1 MRPLNRPM
9 FRYGG
14 PIKEGI
20 MDGMQD
26 RTIAGGNQVGKP
38 MGNRTG
44 FADPKKQLLK
54 FIPGFTQQYNKGI
67 ANLKKIPGFFRTKVE
82 PFFKSKMGREVPIK
96 AGTTT
101 IGGKTVTTAGQGTKF
116 VPNYLGRD
124 PGVRAIGAAYRAA
137 TGPSAQNI
145 TGKVVQGVTSPTG
158 LFTIGAFT
166 DALPGGDPLFGTRNI
181 FGQKFDPVT
190 GIKTEGLF
198 GRDLPAKKQ
207 LEEQRAKIAAQ
218 EEANKIIAQQKLD
231 ADENKKLEKID
242 PKVFEDRKKYYYNLM
257 GLDKLKGDAVYD
269 SLIDASK
276 IIQEEGADLKGALR
290 SGNLQSRIID
300 AISKNLDEGTKLK
313 RQIDAAV
320 LKGEIEKD
328 IYQAKGGSSSEQLIK
343 ALAESG
349 NLTEQEVARSR
360 LGLPI
365 NVSQAIQVA
374 SAAKKGA
381 PLTHDDVVLA
391 ATNFAALD
399 NKPIQQQL
407 TSDEVKDKVGSG
419 KQFANELAVVE
430 AALGDNPTAAD
441 DGFYIIGTKLIEV
454 VKGKP
459 IPRN

>member
-20 MDGMQD
+20 MDGMKD
-26 RTIAGGNQVGKP
+26 RTIAGGNQVGTP
-38 MGNRTG
+38 MGDRTG
-44 FADPKKQLLK
+44 FADPRKQIFK
-54 FIPGFTQQYNKGI
+54 AVPFISRTYDKGI
-67 ANLKKIPGFFRTKVE
+67 ANIKRIPEFFKSTVE
-82 PFFKSKMGREVPIK
+82 PFFKSKMQKSVPKVLRDKQGRVIGEGTDLVP
-96 AGTTT
+96 TYF
-101 IGGKTVTTAGQGTKF
+101 GK
-116 VPNYLGRD
+116 D
-124 PGVRAIGAAYRAA
+124 PTVRAIGGAYKYA
-137 TGPSAQNI
+137 TGPAATNLAGKAAQF
-145 TGKVVQGVTSPTG
+145 VTSPTA
-158 LFTIGAFT
+158 IGAGLLYT
-166 DALPGGDPLFGTRNI
+166 DALPGGKPLFGTRNI
-181 FGQKFDPVT
+181 LGQKFDEET

-218 EEANKIIAQQKLD
+218 EEANKILAQQKLEAD
-231 ADENKKLEKID
+231 ANTKLEKQD
-242 PKVFEDRKKYYYNLM
+242 PKVFEDRKKYYYKLM
-257 GLDKLKGDAVYD
+257 GLENMNKEAIYD

-276 IIQEEGADLKGALR
+276 IVGEQSSIKEGLK
-290 SGNLQSRIID
+290 SGNLQTQIID
-300 AISKNLDEGTKLK
+300 AISKNLDDQTKLK

-399 NKPIQQQL
+399 NKPIKQQIS
-407 TSDEVKDKVGSG
+407 SDEVKDKVGSG

-430 AALGDNPTAAD
+430 AALGANPTAAD

>member
-20 MDGMQD
+20 MNGMQD
-26 RTIAGGNQVGKP
+26 RPGYKLGSTVASKLPFLGNLY
-38 MGNRTG
+38 NR
-44 FADPKKQLLK
+44 
-54 FIPGFTQQYNKGI
+54 GI
-67 ANLKKIPGFFRTKVE
+67 ANLKKIPGFF
-82 PFFKSKMGREVPIK
+82 KSKIGKEVIDVNNPKIVRDSL
-96 AGTTT
+96 GNVISRTT
-101 IGGKTVTTAGQGTKF
+101 QTKF

-124 PGVRAIGAAYRAA
+124 PGVRAIGAGYRAL
-137 TGPSAQNI
+137 TGPAAQNL
-145 TGKVVQGVTSPTG
+145 TGKAVQAVGSPTG
-158 LFTIGAFT
+158 LFTIGALT

-181 FGQKFDPVT
+181 FGQKFDPET

-207 LEEQRAKIAAQ
+207 LEEQRAKKAAQ

-231 ADENKKLEKID
+231 ADKNKKLEKVD
-242 PKVFEDRKKYYYNLM
+242 PKVFEDRKKYYYKLM

-276 IIQEEGADLKGALR
+276 IVQEEGADLKGALK

-399 NKPIQQQL
+399 NKTIQQQL

>member
-20 MDGMQD
+20 MDGMKD
-26 RTIAGGNQVGKP
+26 RTIAGGNQVGTP
-38 MGNRTG
+38 MGDRTG
-44 FADPKKQLLK
+44 FADPRKQIFK
-54 FIPGFTQQYNKGI
+54 AVPFISRTYDKGI
-67 ANLKKIPGFFRTKVE
+67 ANIKRIPEFFKSTVE
-82 PFFKSKMGREVPIK
+82 PFFKSKMQKSVPKVLRDKQGRVIGEGTDLVP
-96 AGTTT
+96 TYF
-101 IGGKTVTTAGQGTKF
+101 GK
-116 VPNYLGRD
+116 D
-124 PGVRAIGAAYRAA
+124 PTVRAIGGAYKYA
-137 TGPSAQNI
+137 TGPAATNLVGKAAQFA
-145 TGKVVQGVTSPTG
+145 TSPTA
-158 LFTIGAFT
+158 LLAGAAYT
-166 DALPGGDPLFGTRNI
+166 DALPGGQPLFGTRNI
-181 FGQKFDPVT
+181 FGQKFDPET

-207 LEEQRAKIAAQ
+207 LEEQRAKKAAQ
-218 EEANKIIAQQKLD
+218 EEANKIIAQQTLEAEK
-231 ADENKKLEKID
+231 NKKLEKQD
-242 PKVFEDRKKYYYNLM
+242 PKVFEDRKKYYYKLM
-257 GLDKLKGDAVYD
+257 GLENMNKEAIYD

-276 IIQEEGADLKGALR
+276 IVGEQSSIKEGLK
-290 SGNLQSRIID
+290 SGNLQTQIID
-300 AISKNLDEGTKLK
+300 AISKNLDDQTKLK

-399 NKPIQQQL
+399 NKPIKQQIS
-407 TSDEVKDKVGSG
+407 SDEVKDKVGSG

-430 AALGDNPTAAD
+430 AALGANPTAAD

>member
-20 MDGMQD
+20 MDGMKD
-26 RTIAGGNQVGKP
+26 RTIAGGNQVGTP
-38 MGNRTG
+38 MGDRTG
-44 FADPKKQLLK
+44 FADPRKQIFK
-54 FIPGFTQQYNKGI
+54 AVPFISRTYDKGI
-67 ANLKKIPGFFRTKVE
+67 ANIKRIPEFFKSTVE
-82 PFFKSKMGREVPIK
+82 PFFKSKMQKSVPKVLRDKQGRVIGEGTDLVP
-96 AGTTT
+96 TYF
-101 IGGKTVTTAGQGTKF
+101 GK
-116 VPNYLGRD
+116 D
-124 PGVRAIGAAYRAA
+124 PTVRAIGGAYKYA
-137 TGPSAQNI
+137 TGPAATNLAGKAAQF
-145 TGKVVQGVTSPTG
+145 VTSPTA
-158 LFTIGAFT
+158 IGAGLLYT
-166 DALPGGDPLFGTRNI
+166 DALPGGKPLFGTRNI
-181 FGQKFDPVT
+181 LGQKFDEET

-218 EEANKIIAQQKLD
+218 EEANKIIAQQTLEAEK
-231 ADENKKLEKID
+231 NKKLEKQD
-242 PKVFEDRKKYYYNLM
+242 PKVFEDRKKYYYKLM
-257 GLDKLKGDAVYD
+257 GLENMNKEAIYD

-276 IIQEEGADLKGALR
+276 IVGEQSSIKEGLK
-290 SGNLQSRIID
+290 SGDLQSRIID
-300 AISKNLDEGTKLK
+300 AISKNLDDQTKLK

-399 NKPIQQQL
+399 NKPIKQQIS
-407 TSDEVKDKVGSG
+407 SDEVKDKVGSG

-430 AALGDNPTAAD
+430 AALGANPTAAD

>member
-20 MDGMQD
+20 MDGMKD
-26 RTIAGGNQVGKP
+26 RTIAGGNQVGTP
-38 MGNRTG
+38 MGDRTG
-44 FADPKKQLLK
+44 FADPKKQIFK
-54 FIPGFTQQYNKGI
+54 AIPFISRTYDKGI
-67 ANLKKIPGFFRTKVE
+67 ANIKRIPEFFKSTVE
-82 PFFKSKMGREVPIK
+82 PFFKSKMQKSVPKVLRDKQGRVIGEGTDLVP
-96 AGTTT
+96 TYF
-101 IGGKTVTTAGQGTKF
+101 GK
-116 VPNYLGRD
+116 D
-124 PGVRAIGAAYRAA
+124 PTVRAIGGAYKYA
-137 TGPSAQNI
+137 TGPAATNLI
-145 TGKVVQGVTSPTG
+145 GKATQFATSPTA
-158 LFTIGAFT
+158 IGAGLLYT
-166 DALPGGDPLFGTRNI
+166 DALPGGKPLFGTRNI
-181 FGQKFDPVT
+181 LGQKFDEET

-218 EEANKIIAQQKLD
+218 EEANKILAQQKLD
-231 ADENKKLEKID
+231 ADANKKLEKQD
-242 PKVFEDRKKYYYNLM
+242 PKVFEDRKKYYYKLM
-257 GLDKLKGDAVYD
+257 GLENMNKEAIYD

-276 IIQEEGADLKGALR
+276 IVGEQSSIKEGLK
-290 SGNLQSRIID
+290 SGDLQSRIID
-300 AISKNLDEGTKLK
+300 AISKNLDDQTKLK

-399 NKPIQQQL
+399 NKPIKQQIS
-407 TSDEVKDKVGSG
+407 SDEVKDKVGSG

-430 AALGDNPTAAD
+430 AALGANPTAAD

>member
-9 FRYGG
+9 FKYGG

-20 MDGMQD
+20 MDGMKD
-26 RTIAGGNQVGKP
+26 NRVSFDTGGYLSNLAAKTAALFNP
-38 MGNRTG
+38 L
-44 FADPKKQLLK
+44 KKAKVIQ
-54 FIPGFTQQYNKGI
+54 KGI
-67 ANLKKIPGFFRTKVE
+67 PFIKSIPQRLKSFTGKEVIDVGNPKIIRDSLGNVI
-82 PFFKSKMGREVPIK
+82 S
-96 AGTTT
+96 TTQ
-101 IGGKTVTTAGQGTKF
+101 KKF

-124 PGVRAIGAAYRAA
+124 PGVKLIGAGYRAM
-137 TGPSAQNI
+137 TGPAAQNI

-158 LFTIGAFT
+158 LLTAATFT
-166 DALPGGDPLFGTRNI
+166 DALPGGQPLFGTRNV
-181 FGQKFDPVT
+181 FGQKFDEET

-231 ADENKKLEKID
+231 ADANKKLEKQD

-257 GLDKLKGDAVYD
+257 GLDKLKSDAVYD

-276 IIQEEGADLKGALR
+276 IVQEEGADLKGALK

-399 NKPIQQQL
+399 NKTIQQQL

>member
-20 MDGMQD
+20 MDGMKD
-26 RTIAGGNQVGKP
+26 RTIAGGNQVGTP
-38 MGNRTG
+38 MGDRTG
-44 FADPKKQLLK
+44 FADPKKQIFK
-54 FIPGFTQQYNKGI
+54 AIPFISRTYDKGI
-67 ANLKKIPGFFRTKVE
+67 ANIKRIPE
-82 PFFKSKMGREVPIK
+82 FFKSKPSVVGSGTGIAGKYQPAPLTTMEKIK
-96 AGTTT
+96 QFFQTAPAGKVIAQDPLVKFTT
-101 IGGKTVTTAGQGTKF
+101 GSGAVASKF
-116 VPNYLGRD
+116 VKP
-124 PGVRAIGAAYRAA
+124 VVKGAL
-137 TGPSAQNI
+137 T
-145 TGKVVQGVTSPTG
+145 TPTG
-158 LFTIGAFT
+158 LLTTAYFT
-166 DALPGGDPLFGTRNI
+166 DALPGGNPLFGTRNI
-181 FGQKFDPVT
+181 FGQKFDEET

-207 LEEQRAKIAAQ
+207 LEEQRAKKAAQ
-218 EEANKIIAQQKLD
+218 EEANKIIAQQQLEANK
-231 ADENKKLEKID
+231 NKKLEKQD
-242 PKVFEDRKKYYYNLM
+242 PKVFEDRKKYYYKLM
-257 GLDKLKGDAVYD
+257 GLENMNKEAIYD

-276 IIQEEGADLKGALR
+276 IVGEQSSIKEGLK
-290 SGNLQSRIID
+290 SGDLQSRIID
-300 AISKNLDEGTKLK
+300 AISKNLDDQTKLK

-399 NKPIQQQL
+399 NKPIKQQIS
-407 TSDEVKDKVGSG
+407 SDEVKDKVGSG

-430 AALGDNPTAAD
+430 AALGANPTAAD

>member
-20 MDGMQD
+20 MNGMKD
-26 RTIAGGNQVGKP
+26 RTIAGGNQVGTP
-38 MGNRTG
+38 MGDRTG
-44 FADPKKQLLK
+44 FADPKKQIFK
-54 FIPGFTQQYNKGI
+54 AIPFISRTYDKGI
-67 ANLKKIPGFFRTKVE
+67 ANIKRIPEFFKSTVE
-82 PFFKSKMGREVPIK
+82 PFFKSKMQKSVPKVLRDKQGRVIGEGTDLVP
-96 AGTTT
+96 TYF
-101 IGGKTVTTAGQGTKF
+101 GK
-116 VPNYLGRD
+116 D
-124 PGVRAIGAAYRAA
+124 PTVRAIGGAYKYA
-137 TGPSAQNI
+137 TGPAATNLI
-145 TGKVVQGVTSPTG
+145 GKATQFATSPTA
-158 LFTIGAFT
+158 IGAGLLYT
-166 DALPGGDPLFGTRNI
+166 DALPGGKPLFGTRNI
-181 FGQKFDPVT
+181 LGQKFDPET

-207 LEEQRAKIAAQ
+207 LEEQRAKQAAQ
-218 EEANKIIAQQKLD
+218 EEANKIIAQQTLEAEK
-231 ADENKKLEKID
+231 NKKLEKQD
-242 PKVFEDRKKYYYNLM
+242 PKVFEDRKKYYYKLM
-257 GLDKLKGDAVYD
+257 GLENMNKEAIYD

-276 IIQEEGADLKGALR
+276 IVGEQSSIKEGLK
-290 SGNLQSRIID
+290 SGNLQTQIID
-300 AISKNLDEGTKLK
+300 AISKNLDDQTKLK

-399 NKPIQQQL
+399 NKPIKQQIS
-407 TSDEVKDKVGSG
+407 SDEVKDKVGSG

-430 AALGDNPTAAD
+430 AALGANPTAAD

>member
-9 FRYGG
+9 FKYGG

-20 MDGMQD
+20 MDGMKD
-26 RTIAGGNQVGKP
+26 RTIAGGNQVGTP
-38 MGNRTG
+38 MGDRTG
-44 FADPKKQLLK
+44 FADPKKQIFK
-54 FIPGFTQQYNKGI
+54 FLPGVSKIYDRGI
-67 ANLKKIPGFFRTKVE
+67 ANIKKIPGFFKTKVE

-96 AGTTT
+96 GGTTT
-101 IGGKTVTTAGQGTKF
+101 IGGKTVTTAGAGTKF
-116 VPNYLGRD
+116 VPSYFGRD
-124 PGVRAIGAAYRAA
+124 PGVKLIGAGYKAITGPAA
-137 TGPSAQNI
+137 TNLA
-145 TGKVVQGVTSPTG
+145 GKVAQGVVSPTG
-158 LFTIGAFT
+158 LLTAAAFT
-166 DALPGGDPLFGTRNI
+166 DALPGGKPLFGTRNI
-181 FGQKFDPVT
+181 LGQKFDEET

-218 EEANKIIAQQKLD
+218 EEANKILAQQKLEAD
-231 ADENKKLEKID
+231 ANTKLEKQD
-242 PKVFEDRKKYYYNLM
+242 PKVFEDRKKYYYKLM
-257 GLDKLKGDAVYD
+257 GLENMNKEAIYD

-276 IIQEEGADLKGALR
+276 IVGEQSSIKEGLK
-290 SGNLQSRIID
+290 SGDLQSRIID
-300 AISKNLDEGTKLK
+300 AISKNLDDQTKLK

-399 NKPIQQQL
+399 NKPIKQQIS
-407 TSDEVKDKVGSG
+407 SDEVKDKVGSG

-430 AALGDNPTAAD
+430 AALGANPTAAD

>member
-20 MDGMQD
+20 MDGMKD
-26 RTIAGGNQVGKP
+26 RTIAGGNQVGTP
-38 MGNRTG
+38 MGDRTG
-44 FADPKKQLLK
+44 FADPRRNLLR
-54 FIPGFTQQYNKGI
+54 FIPGFSQQYSKGI
-67 ANLKKIPGFFRTKVE
+67 ANLKRIPDFFKTKVE
-82 PFFKSKMGREVPIK
+82 PFFKSKMQKSVPKVLRDKQGRVIGEGTDLVP
-96 AGTTT
+96 TYF
-101 IGGKTVTTAGQGTKF
+101 GK
-116 VPNYLGRD
+116 D
-124 PGVRAIGAAYRAA
+124 PTVRAIGGAYKYA
-137 TGPSAQNI
+137 TGPAATNLVGKAAQFA
-145 TGKVVQGVTSPTG
+145 TSPTA
-158 LFTIGAFT
+158 LLAGAAYT
-166 DALPGGDPLFGTRNI
+166 DALPGGQPLFGTRNI
-181 FGQKFDPVT
+181 FGQKFDPET

-218 EEANKIIAQQKLD
+218 EEANKILAQQKLD
-231 ADENKKLEKID
+231 ADANKKLEKQD
-242 PKVFEDRKKYYYNLM
+242 PKVFEDRKKYYYKLM
-257 GLDKLKGDAVYD
+257 GLENMNKEAIYD

-276 IIQEEGADLKGALR
+276 IVGEQSSIKEGLK
-290 SGNLQSRIID
+290 SGNLQTQIID
-300 AISKNLDEGTKLK
+300 AISKNLDDQTKLK

-399 NKPIQQQL
+399 NKPIKQQIS
-407 TSDEVKDKVGSG
+407 SDEVKDKVGSG

-430 AALGDNPTAAD
+430 AALGANPTAAD

>member
-20 MDGMQD
+20 MDGMKD
-26 RTIAGGNQVGKP
+26 RTIAGGNQVGTP
-38 MGNRTG
+38 MGDRTG
-44 FADPKKQLLK
+44 FADPRKQIFK
-54 FIPGFTQQYNKGI
+54 AVPFISRTYDKGI
-67 ANLKKIPGFFRTKVE
+67 ANIKRIPEFFKSTVE
-82 PFFKSKMGREVPIK
+82 PFFKSKMQKSVPKVLRDKQGRVIGEGTDLVP
-96 AGTTT
+96 TYF
-101 IGGKTVTTAGQGTKF
+101 GK
-116 VPNYLGRD
+116 D
-124 PGVRAIGAAYRAA
+124 PTVRAIGGAYKYA
-137 TGPSAQNI
+137 TGPAATNLI
-145 TGKVVQGVTSPTG
+145 GKATQFATSPTA
-158 LFTIGAFT
+158 IGAGLLYT
-166 DALPGGDPLFGTRNI
+166 DALPGGKPLFGTRNI
-181 FGQKFDPVT
+181 LGQKFDEET

-207 LEEQRAKIAAQ
+207 LEEQRAKKAAQ
-218 EEANKIIAQQKLD
+218 EEANKIIAQQTLEAEK
-231 ADENKKLEKID
+231 NKKLEKQD
-242 PKVFEDRKKYYYNLM
+242 PKVFEDRKKYYYKLM
-257 GLDKLKGDAVYD
+257 GLENMNKEAIYD

-276 IIQEEGADLKGALR
+276 IVGEQSSIKEGLK
-290 SGNLQSRIID
+290 SGDLQSRIID
-300 AISKNLDEGTKLK
+300 AISKNLDDQTKLK

-399 NKPIQQQL
+399 NKPIKQQIS
-407 TSDEVKDKVGSG
+407 SDEVKDKVGSG
-419 KQFANELAVVE
+419 KQFANELAVVQ

>member
-1 MRPLNRPM
+1 M
-9 FRYGG
+9 F
-14 PIKEGI
+14 
-20 MDGMQD
+20 
-26 RTIAGGNQVGKP
+26 
-38 MGNRTG
+38 
-44 FADPKKQLLK
+44 KKTYLSFL
-54 FIPGFTQQYNKGI
+54 FI
-67 ANLKKIPGFFRTKVE
+67 LSV
-82 PFFKSKMGREVPIK
+82 
-96 AGTTT
+96 
-101 IGGKTVTTAGQGTKF
+101 
-116 VPNYLGRD
+116 
-124 PGVRAIGAAYRAA
+124 
-137 TGPSAQNI
+137 
-145 TGKVVQGVTSPTG
+145 
-158 LFTIGAFT
+158 LFS
-166 DALPGGDPLFGTRNI
+166 
-181 FGQKFDPVT
+181 FGQIEDPSEKVSWEISYEQVNCEVT
-190 GIKTEGLF
+190 LIAKVTMAEHWHISASN
-198 GRDLPAKKQ
+198 LP
-207 LEEQRAKIAAQ
+207 
-218 EEANKIIAQQKLD
+218 LD
-231 ADENKKLEKID
+231 CFSIPTSITISDHSDYDVQDSTYE
-242 PKVFEDRKKYYYNLM
+242 PKPIHL
-257 GLDKLKGDAVYD
+257 YD

-276 IIQEEGADLKGALR
+276 IVGEQSSIKEGLK
-290 SGNLQSRIID
+290 SGNLQTQIID
-300 AISKNLDEGTKLK
+300 AISKNLDDQTKLK

-399 NKPIQQQL
+399 NKPIKQQIS
-407 TSDEVKDKVGSG
+407 SDEVKDKVGSG

-430 AALGDNPTAAD
+430 AALGANPTAAD

>member
-9 FRYGG
+9 FKYGG

-20 MDGMQD
+20 MDGMKD
-26 RTIAGGNQVGKP
+26 RTIAGGNQVGTP
-38 MGNRTG
+38 MGDRTG
-44 FADPKKQLLK
+44 FADPRRNLLR
-54 FIPGFTQQYNKGI
+54 FIPGFSQQYSKGI
-67 ANLKKIPGFFRTKVE
+67 ANLKKIPDFFKTKVE

-96 AGTTT
+96 GGTTT
-101 IGGKTVTTAGQGTKF
+101 IGGKTVTTAGEGTKF
-116 VPNYLGRD
+116 VPSYFGRD
-124 PGVRAIGAAYRAA
+124 PSVKLIGGLYK
-137 TGPSAQNI
+137 GI
-145 TGKVVQGVTSPTG
+145 TSPTAKG
-158 LFTIGAFT
+158 FTQKAAQFATSPTALIAGASFT
-166 DALPGGDPLFGTRNI
+166 DALPGGKPLFGTRNI
-181 FGQKFDPVT
+181 LGQKFDPET

-276 IIQEEGADLKGALR
+276 IIQQEGGDLKGAIR
-290 SGNLQSRIID
+290 SGNLQTQIID
-300 AISKNLDEGTKLK
+300 AISKNLDEGAKLK

-399 NKPIQQQL
+399 NKKIQQQL
-407 TSDEVKDKVGSG
+407 SSDEVKDKVGSG

>member
-20 MDGMQD
+20 MNGMKD
-26 RTIAGGNQVGKP
+26 NRVPFDNGGYLSNLAAKTAALFNP
-38 MGNRTG
+38 L
-44 FADPKKQLLK
+44 KKAKVVQ
-54 FIPGFTQQYNKGI
+54 KGI
-67 ANLKKIPGFFRTKVE
+67 SSIKGIPGFFA
-82 PFFKSKMGREVPIK
+82 SKMQKSVPKVLRDKQGRVIGEGTDLVP
-96 AGTTT
+96 TYF
-101 IGGKTVTTAGQGTKF
+101 GK
-116 VPNYLGRD
+116 D
-124 PGVRAIGAAYRAA
+124 PTVRAIGGAYKYA
-137 TGPSAQNI
+137 TGPTATNLI
-145 TGKVVQGVTSPTG
+145 GKATQFATSPTA
-158 LFTIGAFT
+158 IGAGLLYT
-166 DALPGGDPLFGTRNI
+166 DALPGGKPLFGTRNI
-181 FGQKFDPVT
+181 LGQKFDEET

-207 LEEQRAKIAAQ
+207 LEEQRAKKAAQ
-218 EEANKIIAQQKLD
+218 EEANKIIAQQTLEAEK
-231 ADENKKLEKID
+231 NKKLEKQD
-242 PKVFEDRKKYYYNLM
+242 PKVFEDRKKYYYKLM
-257 GLDKLKGDAVYD
+257 GLENMNKEAIYD

-276 IIQEEGADLKGALR
+276 IVGEQSSIKEGLK
-290 SGNLQSRIID
+290 SGDLQSRIID
-300 AISKNLDEGTKLK
+300 AISKNLDDQTKLK

-399 NKPIQQQL
+399 NKPIKQQIS
-407 TSDEVKDKVGSG
+407 SDEVKDKVGSG

-430 AALGDNPTAAD
+430 AALGANPTAAD

>member
-20 MDGMQD
+20 MDGMKD
-26 RTIAGGNQVGKP
+26 RTIAGGNQVGTP
-38 MGNRTG
+38 MGDRTG
-44 FADPKKQLLK
+44 FADPRKQIFK
-54 FIPGFTQQYNKGI
+54 AVPFISRTYDKGI
-67 ANLKKIPGFFRTKVE
+67 ANIKRIPEFFKSTVE
-82 PFFKSKMGREVPIK
+82 PFFKSKMQKSVPKVLRDKQGRVIGEGTDLVP
-96 AGTTT
+96 TY
-101 IGGKTVTTAGQGTKF
+101 F
-116 VPNYLGRD
+116 GRD
-124 PGVRAIGAAYRAA
+124 PGVKLIGSGYRAI
-137 TGPSAQNI
+137 TGPAAQNL

-158 LFTIGAFT
+158 LLTTAAFT

-181 FGQKFDPVT
+181 FGQKFDKET

-218 EEANKIIAQQKLD
+218 EEANKIIAQQTLD
-231 ADENKKLEKID
+231 AEKNKKLEKQD
-242 PKVFEDRKKYYYNLM
+242 PKVFEDRKKYYYKLM
-257 GLDKLKGDAVYD
+257 GLDNMNKEAIYD

-276 IIQEEGADLKGALR
+276 IVGEQSSIKEGLK
-290 SGNLQSRIID
+290 SGNLQSQIIN
-300 AISKNLDEGTKLK
+300 AISKNLDDQTKLK

-343 ALAESG
+343 ALAKSG
-349 NLTEQEVARSR
+349 NLTEKEVARSR

-399 NKPIQQQL
+399 NKSIKQQIP
-407 TSDEVKDKVGSG
+407 SDEVKDKVGSG

-430 AALGDNPTAAD
+430 AALGANPTAAD

>member
-9 FRYGG
+9 FKYGG

-20 MDGMQD
+20 MDGMKD
-26 RTIAGGNQVGKP
+26 NRVSFDTGGYLSNLAAKTAALFNP
-38 MGNRTG
+38 
-44 FADPKKQLLK
+44 
-54 FIPGFTQQYNKGI
+54 
-67 ANLKKIPGFFRTKVE
+67 LKKAKVVQRGIPFI
-82 PFFKSKMGREVPIK
+82 KSIPQRLKSLTGREVPAK
-96 AGTTT
+96 SGVTT
-101 IGGKTVTTAGQGTKF
+101 IGGKTVQTAGTGTTF

-124 PGVRAIGAAYRAA
+124 PGVKLIGAGYRAM
-137 TGPSAQNI
+137 TGPAAQNI

-158 LFTIGAFT
+158 LLTAATFT
-166 DALPGGDPLFGTRNI
+166 DALPGGQPLFGTRNV
-181 FGQKFDPVT
+181 FGQKFDEET

-231 ADENKKLEKID
+231 ADANKKLEKQD

-257 GLDKLKGDAVYD
+257 GLDKLKSDAVYD

-276 IIQEEGADLKGALR
+276 IVQEEGADLKGALK

-300 AISKNLDEGTKLK
+300 AISKNLDEGSKLK
-313 RQIDAAV
+313 RQIDAAI

-328 IYQAKGGSSSEQLIK
+328 IYQDKGGSSSEQLIK

-381 PLTHDDVVLA
+381 PLTHDDIVLA

-419 KQFANELAVVE
+419 KQFANELAVVQ

>member
-20 MDGMQD
+20 MDGMKD
-26 RTIAGGNQVGKP
+26 RTIAGGNQVGTP
-38 MGNRTG
+38 MGDRTG
-44 FADPKKQLLK
+44 FADPKKQIFK
-54 FIPGFTQQYNKGI
+54 AIPFISRTYDKGI
-67 ANLKKIPGFFRTKVE
+67 ANIKRIPEFFKSTVE
-82 PFFKSKMGREVPIK
+82 PFFKSKMQKSVPKVLRDKQGRVIGEGTDLVP
-96 AGTTT
+96 TYF
-101 IGGKTVTTAGQGTKF
+101 GK
-116 VPNYLGRD
+116 D
-124 PGVRAIGAAYRAA
+124 PTVRAIGGAYKYA
-137 TGPSAQNI
+137 TGPAATNLVGKAAQFA
-145 TGKVVQGVTSPTG
+145 TSPTA
-158 LFTIGAFT
+158 LLAGAAYT
-166 DALPGGDPLFGTRNI
+166 DALPGGQPLFGTRNI
-181 FGQKFDPVT
+181 FGQKFDEET

-207 LEEQRAKIAAQ
+207 LEEQRAKKAAQ
-218 EEANKIIAQQKLD
+218 EEANKIIAQQTLEAK
-231 ADENKKLEKID
+231 ENKKLEKQD
-242 PKVFEDRKKYYYNLM
+242 PKVFEDRKKYYYKLM
-257 GLDKLKGDAVYD
+257 GLENMNKEAIYD

-276 IIQEEGADLKGALR
+276 IVGEQSSIKEGLK
-290 SGNLQSRIID
+290 SGNLQTQIID
-300 AISKNLDEGTKLK
+300 AISKNLDDQTKLK

-399 NKPIQQQL
+399 NKAIKQQIS
-407 TSDEVKDKVGSG
+407 SDEVKDKVGSG

-430 AALGDNPTAAD
+430 AALGANPTAAD

>member
-20 MDGMQD
+20 MDGMKD
-26 RTIAGGNQVGKP
+26 RTIAGGNQVGTP
-38 MGNRTG
+38 MGDRTG
-44 FADPKKQLLK
+44 FADPRKQIFK
-54 FIPGFTQQYNKGI
+54 AVPFISRTYDKGI
-67 ANLKKIPGFFRTKVE
+67 ANIKRIPEFFKSTVE
-82 PFFKSKMGREVPIK
+82 PFFKSKMQKSVPKVLRDKQGRVIGEGTDLVP
-96 AGTTT
+96 TYF
-101 IGGKTVTTAGQGTKF
+101 GK
-116 VPNYLGRD
+116 D
-124 PGVRAIGAAYRAA
+124 PTVRAIGGAYKYA
-137 TGPSAQNI
+137 TGPTATNLVGKAAQFA
-145 TGKVVQGVTSPTG
+145 TSPTA
-158 LFTIGAFT
+158 LIAGASLT

-181 FGQKFDPVT
+181 FGQKFDPET

-276 IIQEEGADLKGALR
+276 IIQQEGGDLKGAIR
-290 SGNLQSRIID
+290 SGNLQTQIID

-399 NKPIQQQL
+399 NKTIQQQL
-407 TSDEVKDKVGSG
+407 SSDEVKDKVGSG

>member
-20 MDGMQD
+20 MNGMQD
-26 RTIAGGNQVGKP
+26 RPGYKLGSTVASKLPFLGNLY
-38 MGNRTG
+38 NR
-44 FADPKKQLLK
+44 
-54 FIPGFTQQYNKGI
+54 GI
-67 ANLKKIPGFFRTKVE
+67 ANLKKIPGFF
-82 PFFKSKMGREVPIK
+82 KSKIGKEVIDVNNPKIVRDSL
-96 AGTTT
+96 GNVISRTT
-101 IGGKTVTTAGQGTKF
+101 QTKF

-124 PGVRAIGAAYRAA
+124 PGVRAIGAGYRAL
-137 TGPSAQNI
+137 TGPAAQNL
-145 TGKVVQGVTSPTG
+145 TGKAVQAVGSPTG
-158 LFTIGAFT
+158 LFTIGALT

-181 FGQKFDPVT
+181 FGQKFDPET

-207 LEEQRAKIAAQ
+207 LEEQRAKKEAQ
-218 EEANKIIAQQKLD
+218 EEANKILAEQKLK
-231 ADENKKLEKID
+231 ADENKKLEKQD

-257 GLDKLKGDAVYD
+257 GLDKLKSDAVYD

-276 IIQEEGADLKGALR
+276 IVQEEGADLKGALK

-300 AISKNLDEGTKLK
+300 AISKNLDEGSKLK
-313 RQIDAAV
+313 RQIDAAI

-328 IYQAKGGSSSEQLIK
+328 IYQDKGGSSSEQLIK

-399 NKPIQQQL
+399 NKTIQQQL

-419 KQFANELAVVE
+419 KQFANELAVVQ

>member
-9 FRYGG
+9 FKYGG

-20 MDGMQD
+20 MDGMKD
-26 RTIAGGNQVGKP
+26 RTIAGGNQVGTP
-38 MGNRTG
+38 MGDRTG
-44 FADPKKQLLK
+44 FADPRRNLLR
-54 FIPGFTQQYNKGI
+54 FIPGFSQQYSKGI
-67 ANLKKIPGFFRTKVE
+67 ANLKKIPDFFKTKVE
-82 PFFKSKMGREVPIK
+82 PFFKSKMQKSVPKVLRDKQGRVIGEGTDLVPTYFGK
-96 AGTTT
+96 DPSVKL
-101 IGGKTVTTAGQGTKF
+101 IGG
-116 VPNYLGRD
+116 
-124 PGVRAIGAAYRAA
+124 AYKYA
-137 TGPSAQNI
+137 TGPAATNLAGKAAQF
-145 TGKVVQGVTSPTG
+145 VTSPTA
-158 LFTIGAFT
+158 IGAGLLYT
-166 DALPGGDPLFGTRNI
+166 DALPGGKPLFGTRNI
-181 FGQKFDPVT
+181 LGQKFDEET

-276 IIQEEGADLKGALR
+276 IIQQEGGDLKGAIR
-290 SGNLQSRIID
+290 SGNLQTQIID
-300 AISKNLDEGTKLK
+300 AISKNLDEGAKLK

-399 NKPIQQQL
+399 NKKIQQQL
-407 TSDEVKDKVGSG
+407 SSDEVKDKVGSG

>member
-20 MDGMQD
+20 MDGMKD
-26 RTIAGGNQVGKP
+26 RTIAGGNQVGTP
-38 MGNRTG
+38 MGDRTG
-44 FADPKKQLLK
+44 FADPRKQIFK
-54 FIPGFTQQYNKGI
+54 AVPFISRTYDKGI
-67 ANLKKIPGFFRTKVE
+67 ANIKRIPEFFKSTVE
-82 PFFKSKMGREVPIK
+82 PFFKSKMQKSVPKVLRDKQGRVIGEGTDLVP
-96 AGTTT
+96 TYF
-101 IGGKTVTTAGQGTKF
+101 GK
-116 VPNYLGRD
+116 D
-124 PGVRAIGAAYRAA
+124 PTVRAIGGAYKYA
-137 TGPSAQNI
+137 TGPAATNLVGKAAQFA
-145 TGKVVQGVTSPTG
+145 TSPTA
-158 LFTIGAFT
+158 LLAGAAYT
-166 DALPGGDPLFGTRNI
+166 DALPGGKPLFGTRNI
-181 FGQKFDPVT
+181 LGQKFDPET

-207 LEEQRAKIAAQ
+207 LEEQRAKKAAQ
-218 EEANKIIAQQKLD
+218 EEANKIIAQQTLEAEK
-231 ADENKKLEKID
+231 NKKLEKQD
-242 PKVFEDRKKYYYNLM
+242 PKVFEDRKKYYYKLM
-257 GLDKLKGDAVYD
+257 GLENMNKEAIYD

-276 IIQEEGADLKGALR
+276 IVGEQSSIKEGLK

-300 AISKNLDEGTKLK
+300 AISKNLDDQTKLK

-399 NKPIQQQL
+399 NKPIKQQIS
-407 TSDEVKDKVGSG
+407 SDEVKDKVGSG

-430 AALGDNPTAAD
+430 AALGANPTAAD

>member
-20 MDGMQD
+20 MNGMKD
-26 RTIAGGNQVGKP
+26 RTIAGGNQVGTP
-38 MGNRTG
+38 MGDRTG
-44 FADPKKQLLK
+44 FADPKKQIFK
-54 FIPGFTQQYNKGI
+54 AIPFISRTYDKGI
-67 ANLKKIPGFFRTKVE
+67 ANIKRIPEFFKSTVE
-82 PFFKSKMGREVPIK
+82 PFFKSKMQKSVPKVLRDKQGRVIGEGTDLVP
-96 AGTTT
+96 TYF
-101 IGGKTVTTAGQGTKF
+101 GK
-116 VPNYLGRD
+116 D
-124 PGVRAIGAAYRAA
+124 PTVRAIGGAYKYA
-137 TGPSAQNI
+137 TGPTATNLI
-145 TGKVVQGVTSPTG
+145 GKATQFATSPTA
-158 LFTIGAFT
+158 IGAGLLYT
-166 DALPGGDPLFGTRNI
+166 DALPGGKPLFGTRNI
-181 FGQKFDPVT
+181 LGQKFDEET

-218 EEANKIIAQQKLD
+218 EEANKILAQQKLD
-231 ADENKKLEKID
+231 ADANKKLEKQD
-242 PKVFEDRKKYYYNLM
+242 PKVFEDRKKYYYKLM
-257 GLDKLKGDAVYD
+257 GLENMNKEAIYD

-276 IIQEEGADLKGALR
+276 IVGEQSSIKEGLK
-290 SGNLQSRIID
+290 SGDLQSRIID
-300 AISKNLDEGTKLK
+300 AISKNLDDQTKLK

-399 NKPIQQQL
+399 NKPIKQQIS
-407 TSDEVKDKVGSG
+407 SDEVKDKVGSG

-430 AALGDNPTAAD
+430 AALGANPTAAD

>member
-20 MDGMQD
+20 MDGMKD
-26 RTIAGGNQVGKP
+26 RTIAGGNQVGTP
-38 MGNRTG
+38 MGDRTG
-44 FADPKKQLLK
+44 FADPRKQIFK
-54 FIPGFTQQYNKGI
+54 AVPFISRTYDKGI
-67 ANLKKIPGFFRTKVE
+67 ANIKRIPEFFKSTVE
-82 PFFKSKMGREVPIK
+82 PFFKSKMQKSVPKVLRDKQGRVIGEGTDLVP
-96 AGTTT
+96 TYF
-101 IGGKTVTTAGQGTKF
+101 GK
-116 VPNYLGRD
+116 D
-124 PGVRAIGAAYRAA
+124 PTVRAIGGAYKYA
-137 TGPSAQNI
+137 TGPAATNLI
-145 TGKVVQGVTSPTG
+145 GKATQFATSPTA
-158 LFTIGAFT
+158 IGAGLLYT
-166 DALPGGDPLFGTRNI
+166 DALPGGKPLFGTRNI
-181 FGQKFDPVT
+181 LGQKFDEET

-218 EEANKIIAQQKLD
+218 EEANKILAQQKLD
-231 ADENKKLEKID
+231 ADANKKLEKQD
-242 PKVFEDRKKYYYNLM
+242 PKVFEDRKKYYYKLM
-257 GLDKLKGDAVYD
+257 GLENMNKEAIYD

-276 IIQEEGADLKGALR
+276 IVGEQSSIKEGLK
-290 SGNLQSRIID
+290 SGNLQTQIID
-300 AISKNLDEGTKLK
+300 AISKNLDDQTKLK

-399 NKPIQQQL
+399 NKPIKQQIS
-407 TSDEVKDKVGSG
+407 SDEVKDKVGSG

-430 AALGDNPTAAD
+430 AALGANPTAAD